1 MFHDLLSDK
10 STTDLSSGASALLRF
25 VVRDAVQQAVQ
36 QIHDKSYSWLYD
48 LSSSMSATSRREWNL
63 SFALCTA
70 VHRVIVIGTPKHH
83 QLYADTASRLIR
95 PFSSVIMHPTAHTIT
110 AYISNSLPNRADRSA
125 QILTLRCMYEYR
137 ITGHYGPMTLG
148 TQHFRSEAS
157 GNTARAKIQKILL
170 V

>member
-48 LSSSMSATSRREWNL
+48 LSLSMSATSRREWNL

-110 AYISNSLPNRADRSA
+110 AYSRSP
-125 QILTLRCMYEYR
+125 QPRCRTYGIKYFHFYR
-137 ITGHYGPMTLG
+137 SIVFSIFSTIRIAYQTEQTGLHK
-148 TQHFRSEAS
+148 F
-157 GNTARAKIQKILL
+157 
-170 V
+170 